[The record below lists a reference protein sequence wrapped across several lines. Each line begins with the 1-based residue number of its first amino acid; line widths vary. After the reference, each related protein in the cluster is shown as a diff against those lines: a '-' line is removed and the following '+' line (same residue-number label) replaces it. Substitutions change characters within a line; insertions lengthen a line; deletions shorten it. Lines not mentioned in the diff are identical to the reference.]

1 MNVEFNNIVITSH
14 YNFTVIL
21 MIMIY
26 FYSRFVITKKYLKKC
41 KIKSKSTKIF
51 SEENFIVK
59 HLNS

>member
-1 MNVEFNNIVITSH
+1 
-14 YNFTVIL
+14 